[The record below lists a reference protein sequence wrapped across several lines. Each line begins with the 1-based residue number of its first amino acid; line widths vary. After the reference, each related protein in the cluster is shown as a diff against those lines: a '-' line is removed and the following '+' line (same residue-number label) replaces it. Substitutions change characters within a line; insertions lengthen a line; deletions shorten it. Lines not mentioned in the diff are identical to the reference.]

1 MSNGLVIKG
10 KVSVMS
16 MFDKMKAALGNPEV
30 WDTLLSDDFVMS
42 SIRSGNNYGRE
53 QVIKWNATA
62 KPEAFELILET
73 DSMLIVQ
80 GRDRNQ
86 DGVWAYMDAF
96 EHNGDK
102 ITSCKVV
109 IAVAE
114 ELS

>member
-53 QVIKWNATA
+53 QVIK
-62 KPEAFELILET
+62 
-73 DSMLIVQ
+73 
-80 GRDRNQ
+80 
-86 DGVWAYMDAF
+86 
-96 EHNGDK
+96 
-102 ITSCKVV
+102 
-109 IAVAE
+109 
-114 ELS
+114 